1 MAGVAALPDPPSLS
15 LTTNGIG
22 LTTRAQSLKDA
33 GLTRINVSLDTLDA
47 ERFRTLTRR
56 DRLEDV
62 LAGIAAAQ
70 SAGLA
75 PVKINTVL
83 MRSINDDE
91 VLGLVEWALDQG
103 LALRFIEQMPLDAH
117 KSWSRTEMVQAAE
130 ILERLETTYT
140 LRPASSPRGSEPAE
154 TWDVVGADGTVRGP
168 VGVIGSVTRPFCSA
182 CDRVRLTS
190 DGQLRNCLFA
200 QGETDLRAPLRAGAT
215 DDEVVALMQSCL
227 AAKRPV
233 TGSTTRR
240 SCSRLARCQ
249 PSVADGVRCSH
260 RWLTASDVSHLRL
273 GTTQSNG
280 RPAARGVPLRRR
292 TRRTRRCSHAQVDSR
307 SHGRARRSTA
317 SPPPARALPT
327 TKPPGCVATSSPCRS
342 GSSASCSR
350 W

>member
-1 MAGVAALPDPPSLS
+1 MLKDSFGRVATDLRVSVTDRCNLRCTYCMPPEGLEWIPGGELLSADELVRVVRLAVDQGVQEVRFTGGEPLVRPDLEQIVAGVAALPDPPSLS

-56 DRLEDV
+56 DRLADV

-70 SAGLA
+70 RAGLA

-91 VLGLVEWALDQG
+91 VLSLVEWALDQG

-117 KSWSRTEMVQAAE
+117 KSWSRTEMVQADE
-130 ILERLETTYT
+130 ILEQLETAYT
-140 LRPASSPRGSEPAE
+140 LRPASTPRGSEPAE
-154 TWDVVGADGTVRGP
+154 TWDVVGSDGTVRGT

-200 QGETDLRAPLRAGAT
+200 QDETDLRAPLRAGAS

-227 AAKRPV
+227 AAKKAGHGIDDP
-233 TGSTTRR
+233 TF
-240 SCSRLARCQ
+240 L
-249 PSVADGVRCSH
+249 P
-260 RWLTASDVSHLRL
+260 
-273 GTTQSNG
+273 
-280 RPAARGVPLRRR
+280 PLR
-292 TRRTRRCSHAQVDSR
+292 
-307 SHGRARRSTA
+307 
-317 SPPPARALPT
+317 PM
-327 TKPPGCVATSSPCRS
+327 
-342 GSSASCSR
+342 SAIGG
-350 W
+350 